1 MFLLFFAPLSIS
13 NAINLQASYLWDT
26 TMLDITNI
34 SHWTSYSVDNNNQI
48 FLVSMLGVMLIT
60 LKEKNMF
67 SELSDFIK

>member
-13 NAINLQASYLWDT
+13 NAINLQASYLLDS

-48 FLVSMLGVMLIT
+48 FLVSMLGVLLIT